1 MTIHWIGWIEG
12 IHAKMPCDI
21 SLIFKCALFTCDLFF
36 FFFGGGGDI
45 LLTFSLQFS
54 LYLAEIKL
62 NIMLSAK
69 NIYLPG
75 GFFGNTSWSRITKQC
90 VSFIKQWRNFTSNS
104 CPYLWLACSSELESG
119 LKMLHV
125 FSQPVTFTLES
136 PSPVSPAQCC
146 RISVVAYSNSC

>member
-21 SLIFKCALFTCDLFF
+21 SLIFKCALFTCDLLFF
-36 FFFGGGGDI
+36 LGGGGHTVNI
-45 LLTFSLQFS
+45 FFTVFTL
-54 LYLAEIKL
+54 LAEIKL

-69 NIYLPG
+69 NIHLPG
-75 GFFGNTSWSRITKQC
+75 GFFGNTSWSCITKQC

>member
-12 IHAKMPCDI
+12 IHAKMHFQMCTTYLR
-21 SLIFKCALFTCDLFF
+21 LIIFF
-36 FFFGGGGDI
+36 WGGGGNI

-75 GFFGNTSWSRITKQC
+75 GFFGNTS
-90 VSFIKQWRNFTSNS
+90 
-104 CPYLWLACSSELESG
+104 
-119 LKMLHV
+119 
-125 FSQPVTFTLES
+125 
-136 PSPVSPAQCC
+136 
-146 RISVVAYSNSC
+146 

>member
-21 SLIFKCALFTCDLFF
+21 SLIIFKCALFTCDLLFF
-36 FFFGGGGDI
+36 FGGGDI

-75 GFFGNTSWSRITKQC
+75 GFFGNTSWSCITKQC

-146 RISVVAYSNSC
+146 RMSVVAYSISC

>member
-1 MTIHWIGWIEG
+1 MTIHWIGWIGG

-36 FFFGGGGDI
+36 FFFGGGDI

>member
-1 MTIHWIGWIEG
+1 MTIHWIGWTEG

-36 FFFGGGGDI
+36 FFLGGGDI

-75 GFFGNTSWSRITKQC
+75 GFFGNTSWSCITKQC

-125 FSQPVTFTLES
+125 FSQPVTFTLETPLLS
-136 PSPVSPAQCC
+136 PQHN
-146 RISVVAYSNSC
+146 VVE